1 MDYWLYVFSLVSTSP
16 KVVTVSF
23 RGGRIPTYLF
33 IHKRYYLTGQESIVL
48 GQLFILSHWSNIPI
62 YDDVSWQG
70 RYYNRWSYPL
80 SSGGQSNLPPKLPE
94 FIEGLNGAIFPLVLP
109 CLSYSYPPTLYSYC
123 TRVIPCPEGLFPEQI
138 STSNYLNLNFGTH
151 SKYVAAFVFV

>member
-1 MDYWLYVFSLVSTSP
+1 MDYWLYVLSLVSTSP

-109 CLSYSYPPTLYSYC
+109 CLSVPWPSNTIFMLYQSHTLPRRS
-123 TRVIPCPEGLFPEQI
+123 VSGANI
-138 STSNYLNLNFGTH
+138 SIKL
-151 SKYVAAFVFV
+151 SKP